1 MQYDLVSA
9 SYVLSELKNSQE
21 RISTIK
27 NLWKTVSL
35 NGVLV
40 LVEPGTPIGYGI
52 IKVFIILLFYFLF
65 ILFYFYFLL
74 FLLFLILYYYLIIFL

>member
-52 IKVFIILLFYFLF
+52 IKVFIIFLF
-65 ILFYFYFLL
+65 IFSFFN
-74 FLLFLILYYYLIIFL
+74 IIFIFIFYYFCFF